1 MNLSNA
7 HTTFPQGGDSG
18 AGGSLGAA
26 ANAGPAHSLPPHI
39 ADEVMDQMA
48 ESIVDLAR
56 KLEES
61 EARVAVLEEEQL
73 ILKRKFAG
81 VIEGGQRHCD
91 SEAYARPSDLSPR
104 TTLPAHILREFI
116 RGDDGEAIYWPTCDH
131 GAYPAH
137 LLRDIAAHLDRL
149 NKEASQ

>member
-1 MNLSNA
+1 M
-7 HTTFPQGGDSG
+7 SG
-18 AGGSLGAA
+18 ATEHVLRNVSF
-26 ANAGPAHSLPPHI
+26 GPAQPFPVEV
-39 ADEVMDQMA
+39 ANEVMDQMA

-61 EARVAVLEEEQL
+61 EARVAVLEEEQK
-73 ILKRKFAG
+73 IFKRLLSERLDARVDLAGIADEDKAG
-81 VIEGGQRHCD
+81 VIEGRTGNSPGR
-91 SEAYARPSDLSPR
+91 SDLSPR
-104 TTLPAHILREFI
+104 TTLPAHILREVI
-116 RGDDGEAIYWPTCDH
+116 RGDDGDAIYWPTCDH